1 MSTYKPDQPV
11 VIGYANSV
19 PASKTLFSLHS
30 ANKSNK
36 APITLVT
43 GNTGSGKTYCMLWLT
58 TLAAIQGATIVGI
71 DWKGDLLKLAGAE
84 DITGVPVRRAK
95 IDPTDPEN
103 IGILDPFIVFSHGED
118 KKQIESDTVTA
129 VLAVLQ
135 ALLPNSVNDD
145 IIVGQISNTVRDI
158 LNFHNDEKCMIAF
171 LDELQR
177 TASLIDDPVGRSKLF
192 GFAKAARNALTAGAG
207 EILSAEPDKGEPKYI
222 KFQPGITVIDLSDLH
237 ELPKTIDELKDP
249 SKAVGQA
256 IMTMLTL
263 LIRQSMFRL
272 DESIRKVLVVDE
284 AWSIITNP
292 TGAALIDT
300 TARLG
305 RSKNLAL
312 LLGTQNYTDIFN
324 ERTRLNKA
332 FASTHFAF
340 NNSEDD
346 AIVAANAMQV
356 KGDAAAQVVEAITT
370 LPQGWCLMR
379 DIRGRRG
386 QVRID
391 IWLEELPEIF
401 NTNPLTDNT

>member
-1 MSTYKPDQPV
+1 MYKPDRPMA
-11 VIGYANSV
+11 IGYANSV
-19 PASKTLFSLHS
+19 PQSKTLFSLHS

-58 TLAAIQGATIVGI
+58 TLAAIQGATVVGI
-71 DWKGDLLKLAGAE
+71 DWKGDLLKLTGAQE
-84 DITGVPVRRAK
+84 VTGVPVRRAK
-95 IDPTDPEN
+95 IDPEDPEN
-103 IGILDPFIVFSHGED
+103 IGILDPFIVFSKGES

-135 ALLPNSVNDD
+135 ALLPNSVDDD

-158 LNFHNDEKCMIAF
+158 LNFHSKEKCMTAF

-177 TASLIDDPVGRSKLF
+177 TAALIDDPVSKSKLF
-192 GFAKAARNALTAGAG
+192 GFAKAARNAIGTGAG
-207 EILSAEPDKGEPKYI
+207 EILSAEPDRGEPKYI

-237 ELPKTIDELKDP
+237 ELPKNIDELKDP

-292 TGAALIDT
+292 TGSSLINT

-324 ERTRLNKA
+324 ERTKLNMA

-346 AIVAANAMQV
+346 AIVAAKAMGV
-356 KGDAAAQVVEAITT
+356 KGDAAEQVVEAVTT
-370 LPQGWCLMR
+370 LPEGWCLMR

-386 QVRID
+386 QVRIEV
-391 IWLEELPEIF
+391 WLEELIEHF
-401 NTNPLTDNT
+401 NTNPLDNENT